1 MRSTGLD
8 ECNYK
13 ILIATIF
20 ASIITGCA
28 MPVAEGLPPAKP
40 RIQYVSRTSYQC
52 IPDPTTNST
61 ECEGI
66 FNFPPGYVYKWGG
79 GATSLSGIRA
89 AIIQDTPPKAPHYWP
104 QYWVVDFDYYN
115 ATIGWQDASAPFVLF
130 TLADQSQVPRLPPIA
145 VGLTRAGPSD
155 CTYGGPKHQTSSDFL
170 PDSIDIQD
178 MSYIS
183 YPADNN
189 APIPPN
195 VHPC

>member
-66 FNFPPGYVYKWGG
+66 FNFPPATYISG
-79 GATSLSGIRA
+79 GAARLLSLELGRRLYRI
-89 AIIQDTPPKAPHYWP
+89 
-104 QYWVVDFDYYN
+104 
-115 ATIGWQDASAPFVLF
+115 
-130 TLADQSQVPRLPPIA
+130 PRQKRRI
-145 VGLTRAGPSD
+145 TGPS
-155 CTYGGPKHQTSSDFL
+155 TG
-170 PDSIDIQD
+170 
-178 MSYIS
+178 
-183 YPADNN
+183 
-189 APIPPN
+189 
-195 VHPC
+195 